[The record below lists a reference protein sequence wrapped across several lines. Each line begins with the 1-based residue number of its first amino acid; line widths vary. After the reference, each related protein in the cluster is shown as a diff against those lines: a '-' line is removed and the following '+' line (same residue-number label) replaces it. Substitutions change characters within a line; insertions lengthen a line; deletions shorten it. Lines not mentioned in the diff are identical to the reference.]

1 VPWGVRRVAFV
12 RCGSTGRSRGGGVCG
27 LVVWGLF
34 VVRAGSGDQYEE
46 VGLVCGLGVFL
57 GVLRGL
63 ATALCWT
70 LAVLVGAVLC
80 RTGIDGLRVGIEP
93 NLAERRTDIV
103 E

>member
-1 VPWGVRRVAFV
+1 MPWWVRRVTFV

-34 VVRAGSGDQYEE
+34 VVGAGSGDQYEG
-46 VGLVCGLGVFL
+46 VGLVCGL

-70 LAVLVGAVLC
+70 LAVLGAVFC
-80 RTGIDGLRVGIEP
+80 RTGIDGLSVGIEP
-93 NLAERRTDIV
+93 NRAERRSDIV